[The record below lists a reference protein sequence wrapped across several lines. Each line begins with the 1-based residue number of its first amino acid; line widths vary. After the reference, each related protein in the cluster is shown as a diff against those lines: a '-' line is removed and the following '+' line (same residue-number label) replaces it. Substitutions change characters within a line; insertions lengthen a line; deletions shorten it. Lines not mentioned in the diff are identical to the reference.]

1 VRCTC
6 LRRKCDRQAQTGK
19 NGFGVSSAF
28 GELSRTV
35 ERSAERQKN
44 LVSVHGSK
52 VHGWPPFPHST
63 FDVGR
68 SMFDVHLGSGLSGL
82 GDSDMK
88 DNLLLQ
94 LNNISVV
101 YSDVIQVLKGVSLK
115 VEKNNIVSLLGS
127 NGAGKTTTLKAIS
140 GLLKPE
146 NGRVTDG
153 DLIYD
158 GKFIQ
163 NSAPEDITRLGII
176 QVLEGRQPFK
186 YLTIEENLRVGT
198 ATRWGKPFKND
209 MEMIYDY
216 FPPLVTRK
224 KTLAGYCSGG
234 ELQMLVM
241 GRALMAHPKLLLL
254 DEPSLGLAPLVV
266 KEIFQIIKRVNEEQG
281 VTIVLVEQNASMAL
295 QIAHYGYVM
304 ENGKIV
310 MEGKAAELRENPDVK
325 EFYLGMGASGA
336 AKSYKDVKSYKRR
349 KRWL

>member
-1 VRCTC
+1 
-6 LRRKCDRQAQTGK
+6 
-19 NGFGVSSAF
+19 
-28 GELSRTV
+28 
-35 ERSAERQKN
+35 
-44 LVSVHGSK
+44 
-52 VHGWPPFPHST
+52 
-63 FDVGR
+63 
-68 SMFDVHLGSGLSGL
+68 
-82 GDSDMK
+82 MK
-88 DNLLLQ
+88 DNMLLQ

-101 YSDVIQVLKGVSLK
+101 YSDVIQVLKGVSL
-115 VEKNNIVSLLGS
+115 VVGENNIVSLLGS

-146 NGRVTDG
+146 NGKVTDG
-153 DLIYD
+153 NLIYD
-158 GKFIQ
+158 GKAIQ
-163 NSAPEDITRLGII
+163 NSAPEDITRMGII

-198 ATRWGKPFKND
+198 ATRWGKPYKKD
-209 MEMIYDY
+209 MEMIYEY
-216 FPPLVTRK
+216 FPALVERR

-241 GRALMAHPKLLLL
+241 GRALMAHPRLLLL

-266 KEIFQIIKRVNEEQG
+266 KEIFRIIKRVNEEQG
-281 VTIVLVEQNASMAL
+281 TTIVLVEQNANMAL

-310 MEGKAAELRENPDVK
+310 MEGKSSELIENPDVK
-325 EFYLGMGASGA
+325 EFYLGMGASGV